1 MIEVYIG
8 LLSGGWA
15 LDGRTQG
22 WSAHADPAQALEHWA
37 REIGQRHAGRWR
49 RARADLWL
57 SGGVARPFLCG
68 PVAGMASWRE
78 AETFAVASA
87 PEATGLDGPCR
98 VLLEDW
104 PGDAPV
110 VGTALDAA
118 LAEAIEAVARSNR
131 VVWRS
136 VRPRW
141 AAALDERLA
150 QRPSTALVAVAEED
164 ALTLLCGSK
173 AAGRSSTGVDLA
185 STYSPAP
192 DEGQAT
198 ALWHRM
204 MLSRD
209 VPPDDAWRVHLAVP
223 VAAGE
228 TSASTPDERS
238 GAWPRLVKLAEGLVS

>member
-8 LLSGGWA
+8 LSAGGWA

-22 WSAHADPAQALEHWA
+22 WSAHADPAQGLERWA

-49 RARADLWL
+49 KARAGLWL

-78 AETFAVASA
+78 AETFAAASA

-98 VLLEDW
+98 VQLEDW

-131 VVWRS
+131 MVWRS

-141 AAALDERLA
+141 AAALDEMLA
-150 QRPSTALVAVAEED
+150 QRPSTALVAVSEED

-173 AAGRSSTGVDLA
+173 APGVPSTGIDLA

-192 DEGQAT
+192 EEGQAA

-204 MLSRD
+204 MLSHD
-209 VPPDDAWRVHLAVP
+209 VQPDDAWLVQLAVP
-223 VAAGE
+223 VAGGE
-228 TSASTPDERS
+228 TSASTPQERS
-238 GAWPRLVKLAEGLVS
+238 GAWPRLVKSAQGLVS